1 MLKNV
6 FNIPPTFESD
16 DYRCKRILNILLV
29 SFTGLALLGMILAFL
44 LSIRQGIPSN
54 ATTNRPLWIAIFT
67 IVLNGLLLVANRS
80 SKMPGWLSATIFV
93 ALLIG
98 AISQVDT
105 TDELYNGSSVIAW
118 VVPIMVGAVLLRPVS
133 VFVIA
138 GIISILTLL
147 FSPQFNG
154 APVNYYA
161 MIMLFAIAL
170 LCWLA
175 MSIANQA
182 IRDARRQTATFE
194 TILNSI
200 TDGVLVLDLHD
211 SFISANRALLKMIP
225 EDILREMNSRPLE
238 ETIQWKHTVFSV
250 NASAIP
256 GVGSVVVFRD
266 ETRRHE
272 TERAKDALLA
282 TASHELRTPLGA
294 VMNYLELLMML
305 NEMGQVNT
313 AKFQEHLTRA
323 LENCRRLLS
332 LINDILDQAQ
342 FQAGV
347 LELRQQ
353 IFNLPALL
361 DKSRQPLDALIKEKG
376 LSYELNITPGVPAEI
391 SGDPDRMQQ
400 MLSNLVG
407 NAVKFTNQ
415 GGITVNVSLP
425 REDLLCIEVIDTGP
439 GIPAEQLPDIFEPFR
454 RGSNYAQREH
464 QGAGLGLS
472 IAKQIVTRMGGEISV
487 SSVLGVGST
496 FTVFLP
502 LGQAQPKDE

>member
-1 MLKNV
+1 MLKNL
-6 FNIPPTFESD
+6 FHIPSTFGSD
-16 DYRCKRILNILLV
+16 DYRRKRFLNILLV
-29 SFTGLALLGMILAFL
+29 AFIVALLTVILALLLKD
-44 LSIRQGIPSN
+44 
-54 ATTNRPLWIAIFT
+54 ATTVRPLVIAI
-67 IVLNGLLLVANRS
+67 V
-80 SKMPGWLSATIFV
+80 
-93 ALLIG
+93 
-98 AISQVDT
+98 
-105 TDELYNGSSVIAW
+105 
-118 VVPIMVGAVLLRPVS
+118 
-133 VFVIA
+133 
-138 GIISILTLL
+138 
-147 FSPQFNG
+147 
-154 APVNYYA
+154 
-161 MIMLFAIAL
+161 MITLFAIAL

-200 TDGVLVLDLHD
+200 TDGVLVLDLHGRV
-211 SFISANRALLKMIP
+211 ISANRALVKKIP
-225 EDILREMNSRPLE
+225 EDKLREEMNSKPLE
-238 ETIQWKHTVFSV
+238 ETLQWKHTVFSV
-250 NASAIP
+250 TASAIP

-294 VMNYLELLMML
+294 VMNYLELLVML
-305 NEMGQVNT
+305 SEMGQVNT

-323 LENCRRLLS
+323 LENCKRLLN

-347 LELRQQ
+347 LELKQQ

-361 DKSRQPLDALIKEKG
+361 DKSRQILDALLTEKG
-376 LSYELNITPGVPAEI
+376 LSYELSIAPGVPAEI
-391 SGDPDRMQQ
+391 SGDPDRMHQV
-400 MLSNLVG
+400 LLNLVG

-415 GGITVNVSLP
+415 GGIKVNVSLP
-425 REDLLCIEVIDTGP
+425 RKDTLSIEVADTGP
-439 GIPAEQLPDIFEPFR
+439 GIPDEQLPDIFEPFR

-472 IAKQIVTRMGGEISV
+472 IAREIVARMGGEISV

-496 FTVFLP
+496 FVVSLP
-502 LGQAQPKDE
+502 LGQAQPQSE